1 MKRLV
6 MITTWISLTMFATG
20 TIKADGDPSAGQAKS
35 QICAACHGLDGNS
48 LMPQNPVL
56 AGQVPGY
63 IAQQLAQFKSGVRKN
78 AIMAGMTQVLS
89 EQDMQDLDAWF
100 SSQTAPPRTV
110 SADDL
115 ELANAGEKLYR
126 GGDSE
131 MSVPACMG
139 CHGPTGFGIPPNYPR
154 LTGQWPAYLENQLF
168 SFKDGKRASPIMGP
182 IAFRLSAE
190 QIKALAVYMSAL
202 H

>member
-6 MITTWISLTMFATG
+6 MITIWISLAIFTAG
-20 TIKADGDPSAGQAKS
+20 AIQADGDPAAGQAKS

-63 IAQQLAQFKSGVRKN
+63 IAQQLARFKSGVRKS
-78 AIMAGMTQVLS
+78 AIMAGMTQLLS

-115 ELANAGEKLYR
+115 ELAHTGEKLYR

-139 CHGPTGFGIPPNYPR
+139 CHGPAGFGIPPNYPR
-154 LTGQWPAYLENQLF
+154 LTGQWSTYLEDQLLA
-168 SFKDGKRASPIMGP
+168 FKDGQRASPIMGP

-190 QIKALAVYMSAL
+190 QIKTLAVYMSAL
-202 H
+202 Q

>member
-6 MITTWISLTMFATG
+6 MITIWISLAIFTG
-20 TIKADGDPSAGQAKS
+20 GAIQADGDPAAGQAKS

-78 AIMAGMTQVLS
+78 AIMAGMTQLLS

-110 SADDL
+110 SADNL
-115 ELANAGEKLYR
+115 ELAHTGEKLYR

-139 CHGPTGFGIPPNYPR
+139 CHGPAGFGIPPNYPR
-154 LTGQWPAYLENQLF
+154 LTGQWSTYLEEQLLA
-168 SFKDGKRASPIMGP
+168 FKDGRRASPIMGP

-190 QIKALAVYMSAL
+190 QIKTLAVYMSAL
-202 H
+202 Q

>member
-6 MITTWISLTMFATG
+6 MITIWISLAMFAVSA
-20 TIKADGDPSAGQAKS
+20 IHADGDPAAGQAKS

-78 AIMAGMTQVLS
+78 AIMAGMTQLLS

-110 SADDL
+110 SAEDL
-115 ELANAGEKLYR
+115 ELAHTGEKLYR

-139 CHGPTGFGIPPNYPR
+139 CHGPAGFGIPPNYPR
-154 LTGQWPAYLENQLF
+154 LTGQWSTYLEEQLLA
-168 SFKDGKRASPIMGP
+168 FKDGRRASPIMGP

-190 QIKALAVYMSAL
+190 QIKTLAVYMSAL
-202 H
+202 Q

>member
-6 MITTWISLTMFATG
+6 MITIWISLAIFTAG
-20 TIKADGDPSAGQAKS
+20 AIQADGDPAAGQAKS

-78 AIMAGMTQVLS
+78 AIMAGMTQLLS
-89 EQDMQDLDAWF
+89 EQDMQDIDAWF

-115 ELANAGEKLYR
+115 ELAHTGEKLYR

-139 CHGPTGFGIPPNYPR
+139 CHGPAGFGIPPNYPR
-154 LTGQWPAYLENQLF
+154 LTGQWSTYLEEQLLA
-168 SFKDGKRASPIMGP
+168 FKDGRRASPIMGP

-190 QIKALAVYMSAL
+190 QIKTLALYMSAL
-202 H
+202 Q

>member
-6 MITTWISLTMFATG
+6 MITIWSSLVMFAAG
-20 TIKADGDPSAGQAKS
+20 AIQADGDPAAGQAKS

-63 IAQQLAQFKSGVRKN
+63 IAQQLAWFKSGVRKN
-78 AIMAGMTQVLS
+78 AIMAGMTQLLS
-89 EQDMQDLDAWF
+89 EQDMQDMDAWF
-100 SSQTAPPRTV
+100 SSQTAPPKTV
-110 SADDL
+110 SANDL

-139 CHGPTGFGIPPNYPR
+139 CHGPVGFGIPPNYPR
-154 LTGQWPAYLENQLF
+154 LTGQWPDYLENQLF
-168 SFKDGKRASPIMGP
+168 AFKDGKRASPIMGP

-202 H
+202 Q

>member
-6 MITTWISLTMFATG
+6 MITIWISLAIFTG
-20 TIKADGDPSAGQAKS
+20 GAIQADGDPAAGQAKS

-78 AIMAGMTQVLS
+78 AIMAGMTQLLS

-115 ELANAGEKLYR
+115 ELAHTGEKLYR

-139 CHGPTGFGIPPNYPR
+139 CHGPAGFGIPPNYPR
-154 LTGQWPAYLENQLF
+154 LTGQWSTYLEEQLLA
-168 SFKDGKRASPIMGP
+168 FKDGRRASPIMGP

-190 QIKALAVYMSAL
+190 QIKTLAVYMSAL
-202 H
+202 Q

>member
-6 MITTWISLTMFATG
+6 MITIWISLAIFTAG
-20 TIKADGDPSAGQAKS
+20 AIQADGDPAAGQAKS

-115 ELANAGEKLYR
+115 ELAHTGEKLYR

-139 CHGPTGFGIPPNYPR
+139 CHGPAGFGIPPNYPR
-154 LTGQWPAYLENQLF
+154 VTGQWSAYLESQLF
-168 SFKDGKRASPIMGP
+168 AFKDGQRASPIMGP
-182 IAFRLSAE
+182 ITFRLSAE

-202 H
+202 R

>member
-6 MITTWISLTMFATG
+6 MITIWISLAIFTAG
-20 TIKADGDPSAGQAKS
+20 AIQADGDPAAGQAKS

-78 AIMAGMTQVLS
+78 AIMAGMIQVLS

-115 ELANAGEKLYR
+115 ELAHTGEKLYR

-139 CHGPTGFGIPPNYPR
+139 CHGPAGFGIPPNYPR
-154 LTGQWPAYLENQLF
+154 LTGQWSTYLEEQLLA
-168 SFKDGKRASPIMGP
+168 FKDGRRASPIMGP

-190 QIKALAVYMSAL
+190 QIKTLALYMSAL
-202 H
+202 Q

>member
-6 MITTWISLTMFATG
+6 MITIWISLAIFAAG
-20 TIKADGDPSAGQAKS
+20 AIQADGDPAAGQAKS

-48 LMPQNPVL
+48 PMPQNPVL

-63 IAQQLAQFKSGVRKN
+63 IAQQLARVKSGVREN
-78 AIMAGMTQVLS
+78 AIMAGMTQLLS
-89 EQDMQDLDAWF
+89 EQDIQDIDAWF
-100 SSQTAPPRTV
+100 SSQMAPPKTV

-139 CHGPTGFGIPPNYPR
+139 CHGPAGFGIPPNYPR

-168 SFKDGKRASPIMGP
+168 AFKDGKRASPIMGP

-190 QIKALAVYMSAL
+190 QIKALAVYVSAL
-202 H
+202 R

>member
-6 MITTWISLTMFATG
+6 MIPIWISLAIFTTG
-20 TIKADGDPSAGQAKS
+20 AIQADGDPAAGQAKS

-78 AIMAGMTQVLS
+78 AIMAGMTQLLS

-115 ELANAGEKLYR
+115 ELAHTGEKLYR

-139 CHGPTGFGIPPNYPR
+139 CHGPAGFGIPPNYPR
-154 LTGQWPAYLENQLF
+154 LTGQWSTYLEEQLLA
-168 SFKDGKRASPIMGP
+168 FKDGRRASPIMGP

-190 QIKALAVYMSAL
+190 QIKTLAVYMSAL
-202 H
+202 Q

>member
-6 MITTWISLTMFATG
+6 MITIWISLAIFTAG
-20 TIKADGDPSAGQAKS
+20 AIQADGDPAAGQAKS

-63 IAQQLAQFKSGVRKN
+63 IAQQLALFKSGVRKN
-78 AIMAGMTQVLS
+78 AIMAGMTQLLS

-100 SSQTAPPRTV
+100 SSQTAPPRMV

-115 ELANAGEKLYR
+115 ELAHTGEKLYR

-139 CHGPTGFGIPPNYPR
+139 CHGPAGFGIPPNYPR
-154 LTGQWPAYLENQLF
+154 LTGQWSTYLEEQLLA
-168 SFKDGKRASPIMGP
+168 FKDGRRASPIMGP
-182 IAFRLSAE
+182 IAFLLSAE
-190 QIKALAVYMSAL
+190 QIKTLAVYMSAL
-202 H
+202 Q

>member
-1 MKRLV
+1 
-6 MITTWISLTMFATG
+6 
-20 TIKADGDPSAGQAKS
+20 
-35 QICAACHGLDGNS
+35 
-48 LMPQNPVL
+48 
-56 AGQVPGY
+56 
-63 IAQQLAQFKSGVRKN
+63 
-78 AIMAGMTQVLS
+78 MTQLLS

-115 ELANAGEKLYR
+115 ELAHTGEKLYR

-139 CHGPTGFGIPPNYPR
+139 CHGPAGFGIPPNYPR
-154 LTGQWPAYLENQLF
+154 LTGQWSTYLEDQLLA
-168 SFKDGKRASPIMGP
+168 FKDGQRASPIMGP

-190 QIKALAVYMSAL
+190 QIKTLAVYMSAL
-202 H
+202 Q

>member
-6 MITTWISLTMFATG
+6 MITIWISLAIFTAG
-20 TIKADGDPSAGQAKS
+20 AIQADGDPAAGQAKS

-115 ELANAGEKLYR
+115 ELAHTGEKLYR
-126 GGDSE
+126 GGDRE

-139 CHGPTGFGIPPNYPR
+139 CHGPAGFGIQPNYHR
-154 LTGQWPAYLENQLF
+154 LTGQWSTYLEDQLLA
-168 SFKDGKRASPIMGP
+168 FKDGQRASPIMGP

-190 QIKALAVYMSAL
+190 QIKTLALYMSAL
-202 H
+202 Q

>member
-6 MITTWISLTMFATG
+6 MITTWISLAMLATG
-20 TIKADGDPSAGQAKS
+20 TIQADGDPSAGQAKS

-48 LMPQNPVL
+48 PMPQNPVL

-63 IAQQLAQFKSGVRKN
+63 IAQQLVRFKSGVRKN
-78 AIMAGMTQVLS
+78 AIMAGMTQLLS
-89 EQDMQDLDAWF
+89 EQDMQDMDAWF
-100 SSQTAPPRTV
+100 SSQTAPPKTV

-115 ELANAGEKLYR
+115 ELAKAGEKLYR

-139 CHGPTGFGIPPNYPR
+139 CHGPAGFGIPPNYPR
-154 LTGQWPAYLENQLF
+154 LTGQWSTYLEEQLLA
-168 SFKDGKRASPIMGP
+168 FKDGRRASPIMGP

-190 QIKALAVYMSAL
+190 QIKSLAVYMSAL
-202 H
+202 Q

>member
-6 MITTWISLTMFATG
+6 MITIWISLAIFTAG
-20 TIKADGDPSAGQAKS
+20 AIQADGDPAAGQAKS

-78 AIMAGMTQVLS
+78 AIMAGMTQLLS
-89 EQDMQDLDAWF
+89 EQDMQDLAAWF
-100 SSQTAPPRTV
+100 SSQTAPPRMV
-110 SADDL
+110 SANDL
-115 ELANAGEKLYR
+115 ELAHIGEKLYR

-131 MSVPACMG
+131 MSVPARMG
-139 CHGPTGFGIPPNYPR
+139 CHGPAGFGIPPNYPR
-154 LTGQWPAYLENQLF
+154 LRGQWSTYLEDQLLA
-168 SFKDGKRASPIMGP
+168 FKDGQRASPIMGP
-182 IAFRLSAE
+182 IAFRLAAE
-190 QIKALAVYMSAL
+190 QIKTLALYMSAL
-202 H
+202 Q

>member
-6 MITTWISLTMFATG
+6 MITIWISLAMFATG
-20 TIKADGDPSAGQAKS
+20 TIQADGDPSAGQAKS

-48 LMPQNPVL
+48 PVPQSPVL

-63 IAQQLAQFKSGVRKN
+63 IAQQLAWFKSGVRKN
-78 AIMAGMTQVLS
+78 AIMAGMTQLLS
-89 EQDMQDLDAWF
+89 EQDMHDMDAWF
-100 SSQTAPPRTV
+100 SSQTAPPKTV

-126 GGDSE
+126 GGNSE

-139 CHGPTGFGIPPNYPR
+139 CHGPAGFGIPPNYPR

-168 SFKDGKRASPIMGP
+168 AFKDGKRVSPIMGP
-182 IAFRLSAE
+182 IAFRLSAD

>member
-6 MITTWISLTMFATG
+6 MITIWISLAIFTAG
-20 TIKADGDPSAGQAKS
+20 AIQADGDPTAGQAKS

-78 AIMAGMTQVLS
+78 AIMAGMTQLLS

-115 ELANAGEKLYR
+115 ELAHTGEKLYR

-139 CHGPTGFGIPPNYPR
+139 CHGPAGLGIPPNYPR
-154 LTGQWPAYLENQLF
+154 LTGQWSTYLEDQLLA
-168 SFKDGKRASPIMGP
+168 FKDGQRASPIMGP

-190 QIKALAVYMSAL
+190 QIKTLAVYMSAL
-202 H
+202 Q

>member
-6 MITTWISLTMFATG
+6 MITIWISLAIFTAG
-20 TIKADGDPSAGQAKS
+20 AIQADGDPAAGQAKS

-78 AIMAGMTQVLS
+78 AIMAGMTQLLS

-115 ELANAGEKLYR
+115 ELAHTGEKLYR
-126 GGDSE
+126 GGNSE

-139 CHGPTGFGIPPNYPR
+139 CHGPAGFGIPPNYPR
-154 LTGQWPAYLENQLF
+154 LTGQWSTYLEEQLLA
-168 SFKDGKRASPIMGP
+168 FKDGRRASPIMGP

-190 QIKALAVYMSAL
+190 QIKTLALYMSAL
-202 H
+202 Q

>member
-6 MITTWISLTMFATG
+6 MITIWISLAIFTAG
-20 TIKADGDPSAGQAKS
+20 AIQADGDPAAGQAKS

-78 AIMAGMTQVLS
+78 AIMAGMTQLLS

-110 SADDL
+110 SAEDL
-115 ELANAGEKLYR
+115 ELAHTGEKLYR

-139 CHGPTGFGIPPNYPR
+139 CHGPAGFGIPPNYPR
-154 LTGQWPAYLENQLF
+154 LTGQWSTYLEEQLLA
-168 SFKDGKRASPIMGP
+168 FKDGRRASPIMGP

-190 QIKALAVYMSAL
+190 QIKTLALYMSAL
-202 H
+202 Q

>member
-6 MITTWISLTMFATG
+6 MITIWISLAIFTAG
-20 TIKADGDPSAGQAKS
+20 AIQADGDPAAGQAKS

-110 SADDL
+110 SADEL
-115 ELANAGEKLYR
+115 ELAHTGEKLYR

-139 CHGPTGFGIPPNYPR
+139 CHGPAGFGIPPNYPR
-154 LTGQWPAYLENQLF
+154 LTGQWSTYLEEQLLA
-168 SFKDGKRASPIMGP
+168 FKDGRRASPIMGP

-190 QIKALAVYMSAL
+190 QIKTLAVYMSAL
-202 H
+202 Q

>member
-6 MITTWISLTMFATG
+6 MITIWISLAIFTAG
-20 TIKADGDPSAGQAKS
+20 AIQADGDPAAGQAKS

-115 ELANAGEKLYR
+115 ELAHTGEKLYR

-139 CHGPTGFGIPPNYPR
+139 CHGPAGFGIPPNYPR
-154 LTGQWPAYLENQLF
+154 LTGQWSTYLEEQLLA
-168 SFKDGKRASPIMGP
+168 FKDGRRASPIMGP
-182 IAFRLSAE
+182 IAFRLSAQ
-190 QIKALAVYMSAL
+190 QIKTLALYMSAL
-202 H
+202 Q

>member
-6 MITTWISLTMFATG
+6 MITIWMSLAIFAAG
-20 TIKADGDPSAGQAKS
+20 AIQADGDPTAGQAKS

-63 IAQQLAQFKSGVRKN
+63 IALQLAPFKSGVRKN
-78 AIMAGMTQVLS
+78 PIMAGMTQLLS

-115 ELANAGEKLYR
+115 ELAHAGEKLYR

-131 MSVPACMG
+131 MSIPACMG
-139 CHGPTGFGIPPNYPR
+139 CHGPVGFGIPPNYPR
-154 LTGQWPAYLENQLF
+154 LTGQWPTYLENQLLA
-168 SFKDGKRASPIMGP
+168 FKDGQRASPIMGP

-190 QIKALAVYMSAL
+190 QIKTLAVYMSAL
-202 H
+202 Q

>member
-6 MITTWISLTMFATG
+6 MITIWIAFAIFG
-20 TIKADGDPSAGQAKS
+20 AGAIQADGVPAAGQAKS

-78 AIMAGMTQVLS
+78 AIMAGMTQLLS

-115 ELANAGEKLYR
+115 ELAHTGEMLYR

-131 MSVPACMG
+131 MSVPSCMG
-139 CHGPTGFGIPPNYPR
+139 CHGPAGFGIPPNYPR
-154 LTGQWPAYLENQLF
+154 LTGQWPNYLENQLLA
-168 SFKDGKRASPIMGP
+168 FKDGQRASPIMGP

-190 QIKALAVYMSAL
+190 QIKALAMYMSAL
-202 H
+202 Q

>member
-6 MITTWISLTMFATG
+6 MITTWISLAMFATG
-20 TIKADGDPSAGQAKS
+20 TILADGDPSAGQAKS

-48 LMPQNPVL
+48 PMPQNPVL

-63 IAQQLAQFKSGVRKN
+63 IAQQLARFKSGVRKN
-78 AIMAGMTQVLS
+78 AIMAGMTQLLS
-89 EQDMQDLDAWF
+89 EQDMQDMDAWF
-100 SSQTAPPRTV
+100 SSQTAPPKTV

-168 SFKDGKRASPIMGP
+168 AFKDGKRASLIMGP

>member
-6 MITTWISLTMFATG
+6 MITTWISLAMFATG
-20 TIKADGDPSAGQAKS
+20 TIQAAGDPSAGQAKS

-48 LMPQNPVL
+48 PMPQNPVL
-56 AGQVPGY
+56 AGQAPGY
-63 IAQQLAQFKSGVRKN
+63 IAQQLARFKSGTRKN
-78 AIMAGMTQVLS
+78 AIMAGMTQLLS
-89 EQDMQDLDAWF
+89 EQDIQDIDTWY
-100 SSQTAPPRTV
+100 SSQTAPPKTV
-110 SADDL
+110 SANDL

-139 CHGPTGFGIPPNYPR
+139 CHGPAGFGIPPNYPR

-168 SFKDGKRASPIMGP
+168 AFKDGKRASPIMGP

>member
-6 MITTWISLTMFATG
+6 MITISISLAMFAAG
-20 TIKADGDPSAGQAKS
+20 AIQADGDPAAGQAKS

-48 LMPQNPVL
+48 VLPQNPVL

-63 IAQQLAQFKSGVRKN
+63 IAQQLTQFKSGGRKN
-78 AIMAGMTQVLS
+78 AIMAGMTQSLS

-110 SADDL
+110 STDDL
-115 ELANAGEKLYR
+115 ELAHVGEKLYR

-131 MSVPACMG
+131 MSIPACMG
-139 CHGPTGFGIPPNYPR
+139 CHGPAGFGIPPNY
-154 LTGQWPAYLENQLF
+154 QLLA
-168 SFKDGKRASPIMGP
+168 FKDGQRVSPIMGP

-202 H
+202 Q

>member
-6 MITTWISLTMFATG
+6 MITIWISLAIFTAG
-20 TIKADGDPSAGQAKS
+20 AIQADGDPAAGQAKS

-115 ELANAGEKLYR
+115 ELAHTGEKLYR

-139 CHGPTGFGIPPNYPR
+139 CHGPAGFGVPPNYPR
-154 LTGQWPAYLENQLF
+154 LTGQWSTYLEEQLLA
-168 SFKDGKRASPIMGP
+168 FKDGRRSSPIMGP
-182 IAFRLSAE
+182 IAFRLSAG
-190 QIKALAVYMSAL
+190 QIKSLALYMSAL
-202 H
+202 Q

>member
-6 MITTWISLTMFATG
+6 MITIWISLAIFTAG
-20 TIKADGDPSAGQAKS
+20 AIQADGDPAAGQAKS

-78 AIMAGMTQVLS
+78 AIMAGMTQLLS

-139 CHGPTGFGIPPNYPR
+139 CHGPAGFGIPPNYPR

-168 SFKDGKRASPIMGP
+168 AFKDGQRASRIMVP

>member
-6 MITTWISLTMFATG
+6 MITIWISLAIFTAG
-20 TIKADGDPSAGQAKS
+20 AIQADGDPAAGQAKS

-78 AIMAGMTQVLS
+78 AIMAGMTQLLS

-115 ELANAGEKLYR
+115 ELAHTGEKLYR

-139 CHGPTGFGIPPNYPR
+139 CHGPAGFGIPPNYPR
-154 LTGQWPAYLENQLF
+154 LTGQWSTYLEEQLLA
-168 SFKDGKRASPIMGP
+168 FKDGRRASPIMGP

-190 QIKALAVYMSAL
+190 QIKTLAVYMSAL
-202 H
+202 Q

>member
-6 MITTWISLTMFATG
+6 MITIWISLAIFTAG
-20 TIKADGDPSAGQAKS
+20 AIQADGDPAAGQAKS

-78 AIMAGMTQVLS
+78 AIMAGMTQLLS

-110 SADDL
+110 SADAL
-115 ELANAGEKLYR
+115 ELAHTGEKLYC

-139 CHGPTGFGIPPNYPR
+139 CHGPAGFGIPPNYPR
-154 LTGQWPAYLENQLF
+154 LTGQWSTYLEEQLLA
-168 SFKDGKRASPIMGP
+168 FKDGRRASPIMGP

-190 QIKALAVYMSAL
+190 QIKTLAVYMSAL
-202 H
+202 Q

>member
-6 MITTWISLTMFATG
+6 MITIWISLAIFTAG
-20 TIKADGDPSAGQAKS
+20 AIQADGDPAAGQAKS

-78 AIMAGMTQVLS
+78 AIMAGMTQLLS

-115 ELANAGEKLYR
+115 ELAHTGEKLYR

-139 CHGPTGFGIPPNYPR
+139 CHGPAGLGIPPNYPR
-154 LTGQWPAYLENQLF
+154 LTGQWSTYLEDQLLA
-168 SFKDGKRASPIMGP
+168 FKDGQRASPIMGP
-182 IAFRLSAE
+182 IAFRLSVE
-190 QIKALAVYMSAL
+190 QIKTLAVYMSAL
-202 H
+202 Q

>member
-6 MITTWISLTMFATG
+6 MITIWISLAIFTAG
-20 TIKADGDPSAGQAKS
+20 AIQADGDPAAGQAKS

-78 AIMAGMTQVLS
+78 AIMAGMTQLLS

-115 ELANAGEKLYR
+115 ELAHTGEKLYR

-139 CHGPTGFGIPPNYPR
+139 CHGPAGFGIPPNYPR
-154 LTGQWPAYLENQLF
+154 LTGQWSTYLEDQL
-168 SFKDGKRASPIMGP
+168 SAIKDGQRASPIMGP

-190 QIKALAVYMSAL
+190 QIKTLAVYMSAL
-202 H
+202 Q

>member
-6 MITTWISLTMFATG
+6 MITIWISLAIFTAG
-20 TIKADGDPSAGQAKS
+20 VIQADGDPAAGQAKS

-78 AIMAGMTQVLS
+78 AIMAGMTQLLS

-115 ELANAGEKLYR
+115 ELAHTGEKLYR

-139 CHGPTGFGIPPNYPR
+139 CHGPAGLGIPPNYPR
-154 LTGQWPAYLENQLF
+154 LTGQWSTYLEDQLLA
-168 SFKDGKRASPIMGP
+168 FKDGQRASPIMGP

-190 QIKALAVYMSAL
+190 QIKTLAVYMSAL
-202 H
+202 Q

>member
-6 MITTWISLTMFATG
+6 MITIWISLAIFTAG
-20 TIKADGDPSAGQAKS
+20 AIQADGDPAAGQAKS

-110 SADDL
+110 SADNL
-115 ELANAGEKLYR
+115 ELAHTGEKLYR

-139 CHGPTGFGIPPNYPR
+139 CHGPAGFGIPPNYPR
-154 LTGQWPAYLENQLF
+154 LTGQWSTYLEEQLLA
-168 SFKDGKRASPIMGP
+168 FKDGRRASPIMGP

-190 QIKALAVYMSAL
+190 QIKTLALYMSAL
-202 H
+202 Q

>member
-6 MITTWISLTMFATG
+6 MITIWISLAIFTAG
-20 TIKADGDPSAGQAKS
+20 AIQADGDPAAGQAKS

-115 ELANAGEKLYR
+115 ELAHTGEKLYR
-126 GGDSE
+126 GGDSD

-139 CHGPTGFGIPPNYPR
+139 CHGPAGFGIPPNYPR
-154 LTGQWPAYLENQLF
+154 LTGQWSTYLEEQLLA
-168 SFKDGKRASPIMGP
+168 FKDGRRASPIMGP

-190 QIKALAVYMSAL
+190 QIKTLALYMSAL
-202 H
+202 Q

>member
-6 MITTWISLTMFATG
+6 MITTWISLAMFATG
-20 TIKADGDPSAGQAKS
+20 TIQADGDPSAGQAKS

-63 IAQQLAQFKSGVRKN
+63 IAQQLARFKSGVRKN
-78 AIMAGMTQVLS
+78 AIMAGMTQLLS
-89 EQDMQDLDAWF
+89 EQDMQDMDAWF
-100 SSQTAPPRTV
+100 SSQTAPPKTV

-139 CHGPTGFGIPPNYPR
+139 CHGPAGFGIPPNYPR
-154 LTGQWPAYLENQLF
+154 LTGQWSTYLEDQLLA
-168 SFKDGKRASPIMGP
+168 FKDGQRASPIMGP

-190 QIKALAVYMSAL
+190 QIKTLAVYMSAL
-202 H
+202 Q

>member
-1 MKRLV
+1 MKQLV
-6 MITTWISLTMFATG
+6 MITIWISLAIFAAG
-20 TIKADGDPSAGQAKS
+20 AIQADGDPAAGQAKS

-78 AIMAGMTQVLS
+78 AIMAGMTQLLS

-115 ELANAGEKLYR
+115 ELAHTGEKLYR

-131 MSVPACMG
+131 MSIPACMG
-139 CHGPTGFGIPPNYPR
+139 CHGPAGFGIPPNYPR
-154 LTGQWPAYLENQLF
+154 LTGQWPTYLENQLLA
-168 SFKDGKRASPIMGP
+168 FKDGQRASPIMGP

-190 QIKALAVYMSAL
+190 QIKTLVVYMSAL
-202 H
+202 Q

>member
-6 MITTWISLTMFATG
+6 MITIWISLAIFTAG
-20 TIKADGDPSAGQAKS
+20 AIQADGDPAAGQAKS

-78 AIMAGMTQVLS
+78 AIMAGMTQLLS

-110 SADDL
+110 SADNL
-115 ELANAGEKLYR
+115 ELAHTGEKLYR

-139 CHGPTGFGIPPNYPR
+139 CHGPAGFGIPPNYPR
-154 LTGQWPAYLENQLF
+154 LTGQWSTYLEEQLLA
-168 SFKDGKRASPIMGP
+168 FKDGRRASPIMGP

-190 QIKALAVYMSAL
+190 QIKTLALYMSAL
-202 H
+202 Q

>member
-6 MITTWISLTMFATG
+6 MITTWISLAMLATG
-20 TIKADGDPSAGQAKS
+20 TIQADGDPSAGQAKS

-63 IAQQLAQFKSGVRKN
+63 IAQQLARFKSGVRKN
-78 AIMAGMTQVLS
+78 AIMAGMTQLLS
-89 EQDMQDLDAWF
+89 EQDMQDMDAWF
-100 SSQTAPPRTV
+100 SSQTTPPRTV

-115 ELANAGEKLYR
+115 ELANVGEKLYR
-126 GGDSE
+126 GGDGE

-139 CHGPTGFGIPPNYPR
+139 CHGPAGFGIPPNYPR

-168 SFKDGKRASPIMGP
+168 AFKDGQRASPIMGP
-182 IAFRLSAE
+182 IAFRLSAV
-190 QIKALAVYMSAL
+190 QIKASAVYMSAL
-202 H
+202 R